1 MSRALCAALVVAV
14 LSQADAVWAQAPNV
28 VTHESTMKA
37 TIERIEKSARL
48 VMLRDEVNGFLTVYV
63 DPGIEVFDRLEVGDL
78 VTVRYVESVVVKVR
92 RDAKLEDARDTTEEA
107 KKTNKNVFHQARAV
121 VTVEG
126 IDSQGQ
132 TITYRTRDDRKMMH
146 VVQEKK
152 LLDGIHVGD
161 RIEVTLTR
169 ERAIAIDRAR

>member
-1 MSRALCAALVVAV
+1 MNSEAKQRRQASSSACAPLDV
-14 LSQADAVWAQAPNV
+14 
-28 VTHESTMKA
+28 
-37 TIERIEKSARL
+37 
-48 VMLRDEVNGFLTVYV
+48 
-63 DPGIEVFDRLEVGDL
+63 EVGLLLAGEAGVGQVLGRGAAADGD
-78 VTVRYVESVVVKVR
+78 VESVVVKVR

-152 LLDGIHVGD
+152 LLDGLHVGD

-169 ERAIAIDRAR
+169 ERAIAIDRVR

>member
-1 MSRALCAALVVAV
+1 M
-14 LSQADAVWAQAPNV
+14 
-28 VTHESTMKA
+28 
-37 TIERIEKSARL
+37 
-48 VMLRDEVNGFLTVYV
+48 
-63 DPGIEVFDRLEVGDL
+63 
-78 VTVRYVESVVVKVR
+78 
-92 RDAKLEDARDTTEEA
+92 
-107 KKTNKNVFHQARAV
+107 

-146 VVQEKK
+146 VVREKK
-152 LLDGIHVGD
+152 LLDGLHVGD